1 MIKFLFKGILR
12 DKSRSLL
19 PIIIILLGVTL
30 TLLLSGFLR
39 GMMGDIVDQ
48 NARFDTGHVKV
59 MTKAYA
65 AEQDQLP
72 NDLAMLGL
80 DTLTQGLSARF
91 PDMQWTSRIR
101 FGGLID
107 AQDAEGNSKGQ
118 GPASGTAID
127 LLHDAS
133 GEVERMNI
141 RSSLVSG
148 AIPTEPGQALVGH
161 DLAQKLNVAIGDQV
175 MYFGTTM
182 NGSMT
187 FKNFAVSG
195 TIRFGAAAMDKGAII
210 IDLADAQE
218 MLDMA
223 DGAGEVLGFFKSNAY
238 DNDKAEAAANSF
250 NALYANSSDEFA
262 PVMKTLKQ
270 QNGLADLLDY
280 ADLMAGLFVFIFIAA
295 MSIVLWNTGLLGGLR
310 RYKEYGIR
318 LALGESKGRIYGT
331 MVLEALL
338 IGTIGSV
345 IGTVLGL
352 AGVYY
357 LQVVGIDISSFL
369 QNSTMMMPSIMRAKL
384 TPDLFYLGFIP
395 GVVAMVLGTMLSGIG
410 IYKRETATLFK
421 DLEV

>member
-80 DTLTQGLSARF
+80 DTLIQGLSARF

-148 AIPTEPGQALVGH
+148 TVPTEPGQALVGH
-161 DLAQKLNVAIGDQV
+161 ALAEKLKVAIGDQV
-175 MYFGTTM
+175 MYFG
-182 NGSMT
+182 
-187 FKNFAVSG
+187 
-195 TIRFGAAAMDKGAII
+195 I
-210 IDLADAQE
+210 
-218 MLDMA
+218 
-223 DGAGEVLGFFKSNAY
+223 
-238 DNDKAEAAANSF
+238 
-250 NALYANSSDEFA
+250 NSSDEFA

>member
-1 MIKFLFKGILR
+1 K
-12 DKSRSLL
+12 
-19 PIIIILLGVTL
+19 
-30 TLLLSGFLR
+30 
-39 GMMGDIVDQ
+39 
-48 NARFDTGHVKV
+48 
-59 MTKAYA
+59 
-65 AEQDQLP
+65 
-72 NDLAMLGL
+72 
-80 DTLTQGLSARF
+80 
-91 PDMQWTSRIR
+91 
-101 FGGLID
+101 
-107 AQDAEGNSKGQ
+107 
-118 GPASGTAID
+118 
-127 LLHDAS
+127 
-133 GEVERMNI
+133 
-141 RSSLVSG
+141 
-148 AIPTEPGQALVGH
+148 
-161 DLAQKLNVAIGDQV
+161 VAIGDQV

-187 FKNFAVSG
+187 FKNFTVSG

-223 DGAGEVLGFFKSNAY
+223 NGAGEVLGFFKSNAY

-345 IGTVLGL
+345 IGSVLGL